1 MFIFSSFCDFL
12 ALVLNIHAGED
23 FFLLYCQTSARQYW
37 SHYATLE
44 VGEVVPNTY
53 NLLFGGLISSHL

>member
-23 FFLLYCQTSARQYW
+23 FFYFIARPVHISIGPITLL
-37 SHYATLE
+37 
-44 VGEVVPNTY
+44 
-53 NLLFGGLISSHL
+53 

>member
-23 FFLLYCQTSARQYW
+23 FFFYFIARPVHVSIGPITLL
-37 SHYATLE
+37 
-44 VGEVVPNTY
+44 
-53 NLLFGGLISSHL
+53 